1 MPAALLYH
9 GFGISNIEYLR
20 TRYNNGE
27 ITFDVCHKYKRC
39 KQCKSHCVVQRG
51 YRFRKVRT
59 MPIGFKTV
67 FMNITVR
74 RFTCKSCGHFG
85 FEDVSHLVNPRK
97 SYTNKLAHFI
107 GDLSYSMTISDISK
121 HFGLH
126 WNTVF
131 EIVKARLKRSV
142 PKVTDLRELSCI
154 GVDEIAIKK
163 RHTYM
168 TIISDHETGRVVY
181 AKEGRS
187 RDSISPFLKRLK
199 RLNVDIRVVTMDM
212 WRPYI
217 SEVSHILPSATIVL
231 DKFHIVSNL
240 NKAIDMVRKHEYHT
254 VSKEEQSVVKGS
266 RYLLLKHRNN
276 LEDNAKTRLSKLFS
290 INKNISTAYQLKESF
305 NQMWNHKNID
315 RAKSFLLKW
324 CDEVFESNIKPLISF
339 AKSMIKNQILIL
351 NYFKYRMTN
360 AKIEGLNNKIKVLK
374 RKAYGYRNNE
384 NFILNIYNL
393 HNKKY
398 RLL

>member
-9 GFGISNIEYLR
+9 GFGISNIKYLR

-85 FEDVSHLVNPRK
+85 FEDVSHLVKPRK

-276 LEDNAKTRLSKLFS
+276 LEENAKTRLSKLFS

-305 NQMWNHKNID
+305 NQMWKYKNID

-339 AKSMIKNQILIL
+339 AKSMIKNQKLIL

>member
-9 GFGISNIEYLR
+9 GFGISNIQYLR

-39 KQCKSHCVVQRG
+39 KHCNSPGVIQRG
-51 YRFRKVRT
+51 FKFRKVRT

-67 FMNITVR
+67 FMNIIVR
-74 RFTCKSCGHFG
+74 RFTCKACGYFG
-85 FEDVSHLVNPRK
+85 YEDVSHLVKPRK
-97 SYTNKLAHFI
+97 SYTNRFAKFI
-107 GDLSYSMTISDISK
+107 GDLYQSMTISDISK
-121 HFGLH
+121 HFDLH

-131 EIVKARLKRSV
+131 EIVKIRLKRSV
-142 PKVTDLRELSCI
+142 PKVKDLRKLKYI
-154 GVDEIAIKK
+154 GIDEIAIKK

-181 AKEGRS
+181 VKEGRR

-199 RLNVDIRVVTMDM
+199 RLDVDIKVVTMDM
-212 WRPYI
+212 WKPYI
-217 SEVSHILPSATIVL
+217 AEVSSVLPSATIVL
-231 DKFHIVSNL
+231 DKFHIVANL
-240 NKAIDMVRKHEYHT
+240 NKSIDLVRKQEYHNI
-254 VSKEEQSVVKGS
+254 SREEQSVVKGS
-266 RYLLLKHRNN
+266 RYLLLKHSSN

-305 NQMWNHKNID
+305 NHIWKYNNID
-315 RAKSFLLKW
+315 TAKSFLLNW
-324 CDEVFESNIKPLISF
+324 CDDVFESKIKPLISF
-339 AKSMIKNQILIL
+339 AKSMMKNQKMIL

-360 AKIEGLNNKIKVLK
+360 GKIEGINNKIKVLK

-384 NFILNIYNL
+384 NFILFIYNL
-393 HNKKY
+393 H
-398 RLL
+398 